1 LVVNETIP
9 LEPDT
14 TLTEDDASL
23 SEPIEVGPY
32 EQGIVFVS
40 IIEAT
45 DDAAVDVEV
54 AISPTGYEDWDAQ
67 WTTVD
72 SADGLDETG
81 MNAIRL
87 SNFGNWIRLR
97 SRLARGEEATIA
109 AWFVG
114 KG

>member
-1 LVVNETIP
+1 MVVNETIP

-14 TLTEDDASL
+14 TLTEDDTSL

-40 IIEAT
+40 IVEVT
-45 DDAAVDVEV
+45 DDAAVDVDV
-54 AISPTGYEDWDAQ
+54 AISPTGYEDWDTQ
-67 WTTVD
+67 WTTLESVT
-72 SADGLDETG
+72 GLDETG
-81 MNAIRL
+81 MHAIQL

-114 KG
+114 EG